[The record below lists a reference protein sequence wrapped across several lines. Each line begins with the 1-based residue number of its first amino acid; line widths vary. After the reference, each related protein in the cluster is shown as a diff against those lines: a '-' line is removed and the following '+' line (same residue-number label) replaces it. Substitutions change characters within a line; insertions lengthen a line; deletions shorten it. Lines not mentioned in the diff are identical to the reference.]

1 MGFIN
6 ETEYEVS
13 ISNFMSMRKEAIVCD
28 SIADEENR
36 REYKTEDGLMAVAV
50 EGSCLGSETN
60 FDQVCKEFCRGWFD
74 SGNLIISN
82 DCIMP
87 VDITGFRVSDSERFS
102 VFNPELHRYRDVYHS
117 GVVEELPIKLKTYER
132 IKIPIFF
139 HPRYEELENGVAGTF
154 DARSGDRFGAT
165 VDIFPGIPIINCKEE
180 GENECDSEILLTGE
194 LLCPP
199 KDYDY
204 NWMYNSGLL
213 DEYDELH
220 PKRVTNNILTV
231 FKNKSTINKYP
242 TFTYFHESEIN
253 TPQKLFSALSSAAEG
268 YADYFTGDNGHEQNN
283 LYLLGGDYGLVS
295 SLDLFKTMV
304 DEKISENKNTSEG
317 NLSIESFEHV
327 NYPIPAVSDVYEIE
341 ANFDSES
348 RIEFLDFN
356 GLTFKGLMVENYA
369 FQYVNVSETEEVFME
384 RLGGGVIARDKVVF
398 YKANGSTLLMFLTD
412 RGDFLTADI
421 NERVP

>member
-13 ISNFMSMRKEAIVCD
+13 ISNFMSMRKDAILCD
-28 SIADEENR
+28 SIADEEDR
-36 REYKTEDGLMAVAV
+36 KSYKTEDGLMTIAV
-50 EGSCLGSETN
+50 EGSCLGNETN
-60 FDQVCKEFCRGWFD
+60 FDQVCKEFCRGWVD

-102 VFNPELHRYRDVYHS
+102 IFNPELHRYRDVYHS
-117 GVVEELPIKLKTYER
+117 GVAEELPIKLKTYER
-132 IKIPIFF
+132 IKIPVFF
-139 HPRYEELENGVAGTF
+139 HPRYEELENGIAGTF

-165 VDIFPGIPIINCKEE
+165 VDIFPGIPIINCKTE

-204 NWMYNSGLL
+204 DWMYNSGLL
-213 DEYDELH
+213 DEYDKLH

-231 FKNKSTINKYP
+231 FKNKSSVNKYP
-242 TFTYFHESEIN
+242 TFSYIHDSEIN

-268 YADYFTGDNGHEQNN
+268 YADYFTGDNGSEQTN

-317 NLSIESFEHV
+317 SLTNESFEHV
-327 NYPIPAVSDVYEIE
+327 NYPIPIASDVYEIE
-341 ANFDSES
+341 ANFDSEN
-348 RIEFLDFN
+348 RIEFLDI
-356 GLTFKGLMVENYA
+356 GILRYRGLMVENYS
-369 FQYVNVSETEEVFME
+369 FQYVNVSETDEVFLE
-384 RLGGGVIARDKVVF
+384 RLGGGVISRDKFVF
-398 YKANGSTLLMFLTD
+398 YAYEGNFLYMFLTD

-421 NERVP
+421 NEKFP